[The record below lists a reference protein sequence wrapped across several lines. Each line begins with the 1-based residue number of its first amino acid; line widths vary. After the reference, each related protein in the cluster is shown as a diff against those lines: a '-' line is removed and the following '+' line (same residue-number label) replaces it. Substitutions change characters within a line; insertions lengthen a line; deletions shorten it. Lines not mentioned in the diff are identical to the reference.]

1 MTGTQTVRR
10 TTTRARRDGSMQL
23 LRGLGA
29 AMLTT
34 IIVVAVFA
42 LLMQWVKPTEDTVR
56 IFNQLLKVVSVAI
69 GTYIAVGRGQEGGLL
84 RGALIGLLY
93 MALGVA
99 AYALL
104 TERGVEASYG
114 ELAPCIR
121 TRKGD
126 GPCPMEQAVADLTDP
141 ADAPA
146 ALRRKL
152 AELRGGK

>member
-1 MTGTQTVRR
+1 MTKQLQ
-10 TTTRARRDGSMQL
+10 RAISLLERGYTCVLCDHDRVLTSKKSGIQPLLERLESAELLDGLSVAD
-23 LRGLGA
+23 RIIGKAA
-29 AMLTT
+29 AML
-34 IIVVAVFA
+34 
-42 LLMQWVKPTEDTVR
+42 LLTMGVTEVYG
-56 IFNQLLKVVSVAI
+56 SVMS
-69 GTYIAVGRGQEGGLL
+69 R
-84 RGALIGLLY
+84 
-93 MALGVA
+93 A

-121 TRKGD
+121 NRKGD